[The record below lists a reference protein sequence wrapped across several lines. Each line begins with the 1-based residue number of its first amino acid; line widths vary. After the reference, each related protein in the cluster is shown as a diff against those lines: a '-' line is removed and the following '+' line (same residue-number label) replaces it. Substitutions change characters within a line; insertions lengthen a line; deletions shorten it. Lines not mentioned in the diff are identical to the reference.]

1 MTYILV
7 PTIYDQM
14 FRSYIVPFISFAW
27 ICWFFSVFF
36 MLKKKITKYLSI
48 LGHKTHIYEY
58 CEDRLHRFDL
68 PLLRQRS
75 SPDGWCTSEYPRRW
89 AETPRC

>member
-36 MLKKKITKYLSI
+36 HVEKENHKIFIDFGTQNTYL
-48 LGHKTHIYEY
+48 
-58 CEDRLHRFDL
+58 
-68 PLLRQRS
+68 
-75 SPDGWCTSEYPRRW
+75 
-89 AETPRC
+89 

>member
-58 CEDRLHRFDL
+58 CEDRLHRFNL
-68 PLLRQRS
+68 PLQRFL
-75 SPDGWCTSEYPRRW
+75 TIY
-89 AETPRC
+89 TN

>member
-48 LGHKTHIYEY
+48 LGHKTHI
-58 CEDRLHRFDL
+58 L
-68 PLLRQRS
+68 
-75 SPDGWCTSEYPRRW
+75 
-89 AETPRC
+89 